1 VVVIRVVLTAAA
13 TVGVNNRVGLC
24 RDWRGQRWVMSW
36 TASRMKGCAVAM
48 LLCMATA
55 GATVQAAGSVQL
67 EDLTWTELR
76 TRVAAGATTAL
87 VPLGGTEQ
95 NGPHMALGK
104 HNVRVR
110 FLATRIAQ
118 QLGNAIVAPVLAYV
132 PEGAIN
138 PPTQHM
144 RWPGTLTIPDAA
156 FEALLQGTARSL
168 RSHGFCHVFL
178 LGDHGGYRQS
188 LDRVAAVINREWAGS
203 ACRVHALPEY
213 YRAASAEHAQALKA
227 RGFAA
232 EEIGTHAG
240 LADTSLML
248 AIDPSLVRSEAM
260 SGKLKDSGVSGD
272 ASRASAELG
281 QLGVDLIVRN
291 SVAAIRASTKAQ
303 P

>member
-1 VVVIRVVLTAAA
+1 VAAA
-13 TVGVNNRVGLC
+13 LLGLLFTC
-24 RDWRGQRWVMSW
+24 GLSQ
-36 TASRMKGCAVAM
+36 AVTPLAQNGPNA
-48 LLCMATA
+48 L
-55 GATVQAAGSVQL
+55 QL
-67 EDLTWTELR
+67 EELTWTELR
-76 TRVAAGATTAL
+76 ARVAAGATTAL
-87 VPLGGTEQ
+87 VPIGGTEQ

-118 QLGNAIVAPVLAYV
+118 QLGNAIVAPVLPYV
-132 PEGAIN
+132 PEGAIS

-144 RWPGTLTIPDAA
+144 RWPGTLSIPEAA

-178 LGDHGGYRQS
+178 LGDHGGYRPS
-188 LDRVAAVINREWAGS
+188 LDRVAASINREWAAS

-227 RGFAA
+227 RGFAE
-232 EEIGTHAG
+232 EEIGKHAG

-248 AIDPSLVRSEAM
+248 ATDSSLVRSDAL
-260 SGKLKDSGVSGD
+260 SNKLKDSGVSGD

-281 QLGVDLIVRN
+281 QLGVDLIVKN
-291 SVAAIRASTKAQ
+291 SVAAIRAATKAA